1 MEIVAP
7 SCVSKAVMMPWSLEV
22 ANLTLTSASK
32 STMWLAS
39 LQEVETFADYQK
51 IYSLEAFLS
60 DRAVERVI
68 TAPVIGH
75 VKLWQMYLHQMF
87 VGYVKET
94 NFNFHKTN
102 TCCQSRWGT

>member
-7 SCVSKAVMMPWSLEV
+7 SCVSKAVLMPWSLEV

-68 TAPVIGH
+68 TAPAIGH
-75 VKLWQMYLHQMF
+75 VKPWHMYLHQMF
-87 VGYVKET
+87 VG
-94 NFNFHKTN
+94 
-102 TCCQSRWGT
+102 